1 MKSYF
6 ILLILFISISCS
18 DYRKPSKSQ
27 RKCLVKKLGETE
39 AKKLLA
45 SLRKY
50 HRTNGKATLYDYILA
65 RRPDLKEISDECL
78 LKIKKRRLDKT
89 EDAISKA
96 FDNPL
101 VKYYLKSILRD
112 EKVKNEL
119 LEELKKENNE
129 AIKACLKTLPNQ
141 EICKLVC
148 DLLAKQLEKGNEKKK
163 SFFKKKGFF

>member
-6 ILLILFISISCS
+6 VLLILFISISCS
-18 DYRKPSKSQ
+18 DYRKPSKSE
-27 RKCLVKKLGETE
+27 RKCLVKKLGEAET
-39 AKKLLA
+39 KKLLA

-50 HRTNGKATLYDYILA
+50 HRTNGKATLYYYILA
-65 RRPDLKEISDECL
+65 RRPDLKEISAECL

-119 LEELKKENNE
+119 IEELKKENNE
-129 AIKACLKTLPNQ
+129 ALKACLKTLPNQ

-148 DLLAKQLEKGNEKKK
+148 DLLAKQLEKGNKKK
-163 SFFKKKGFF
+163 SLFMKRGFF